1 MCAGCGQR
9 EGRRDLRRRLSGPAG
24 RRLADELHRDRHGC
38 GIALLP
44 TGSDPL
50 QRALDGDSA
59 AYSELVR
66 THQDIAFRAAYL
78 VTGSAAEAED
88 AAQDGFVKAWQSL
101 PRFRR
106 DAPFRPWLL
115 AIVTNEAR
123 NRRRHAGR
131 QAALALRA
139 FDPPG
144 AGTEEAAAAHAEHE
158 RLLRIVGGLSEEH
171 RLVIGYRYFL
181 DLSEDETAEALAI
194 PRGTVKSRL
203 ARALERLR
211 EQMEAE
217 R

>member
-1 MCAGCGQR
+1 LAGI
-9 EGRRDLRRRLSGPAG
+9 RRGDRIRPARLCHAPT
-24 RRLADELHRDRHGC
+24 RTLGC

-44 TGSDPL
+44 TGSGAL
-50 QRALDGDSA
+50 ERALDGDSA

-66 THQDIAFRAAYL
+66 MHQDIAFRAAYL
-78 VTGSAAEAED
+78 VTRSAAEAED
-88 AAQDGFVKAWQSL
+88 AAQDGFVKAWQAL

-106 DAPFRPWLL
+106 GAAFRPWLL

-139 FDPPG
+139 VEPEPPG
-144 AGTEEAAAAHAEHE
+144 VEESAGARADHE
-158 RLLRIVGGLSEEH
+158 RLMRIVGGLSEEH

-181 DLSEDETAEALAI
+181 DLSEDETAEALGV

-203 ARALERLR
+203 ARALARLR
-211 EQMEAE
+211 EQMEVDE
-217 R
+217 